1 LTGLGITI
9 YPDSWIPPLANHPNG
24 FVLADMP
31 VDKLDALAAKDY
43 VIKLDTAE
51 QQLQP
56 QNFSPS

>member
-1 LTGLGITI
+1 
-9 YPDSWIPPLANHPNG
+9 
-24 FVLADMP
+24 MP